1 MDELIKKFKFT
12 SFERYLKEWMI
23 KQV

>member
-1 MDELIKKFKFT
+1 MDELIKKFEFT